1 VKRCFAALLLASC
14 HIWAQ
19 SPQPTQLSAELL
31 FVKSDSTA
39 ALNQS
44 AQELTRNPADL
55 NARFVHMEA
64 ARLQLRTDE
73 ELASAL
79 VLLRNCRTEDPR
91 VRLAAERVRELA
103 ANTPLFRSA
112 VPDIVALLRHDNPY
126 SRELSEALLTARSD
140 GVSLPIRCHL
150 AKRPRHWQ
158 IAGPFGELSNVD
170 FDESWPPEHDRLR
183 NASYGSRI
191 REDLD
196 DESGELQLPDYFPQ
210 SGVYYA
216 ASDFAVSTGG
226 TYRLTIESDGSF
238 EVQLDGKRAIV
249 HDSRFRQQNDI
260 TRIQTGMAAGSHR
273 VLVKLQPSAFPLRV
287 RIERSHSR
295 SNAPPAL
302 AYAEQQYLSAADS
315 MLDGDTG
322 PALLLPNSVSS
333 IALMLRADAF
343 SKTDEDQQTK
353 QSLVAA
359 AVGDPQDAL
368 AQYRMAQ
375 LAFENDR
382 FEEATTYLAKVLA
395 GAPSYWPAQ
404 ELKYKFATHFAW
416 ARERQ
421 QALIELLT
429 LHPNCG
435 TFLDAAEFY
444 EAPSNLRRV
453 TEYDV
458 RFATCS
464 PRPVQYWEH
473 LSQRGE
479 HSQALAK
486 VNRYIIKHPLN
497 RRALQIAIREAVL
510 ANEEAD
516 AQRHARV
523 LHEIAPN
530 WEWAA
535 KLSSN
540 PAKVLDSPSAYAPAD
555 RFYQPYAR
563 DARPMMMGGNALP
576 SDSRVLIN
584 DQVVKLDS
592 GGSASVYQHTVTQVC
607 DKKGIEE
614 VGEVEL
620 PHPADLIELRTI
632 KRDGTIVEAELSANK
647 TTVSMPSLTAGD
659 AVEVAYLRRFNR
671 EALASSPE
679 LLDFTFGSPKS
690 ATHSSRL
697 TIIRD
702 GAPVPLLWQSPS
714 IQQMRKERQGS
725 FEITSL
731 EATDVLPPTDE
742 PASPHYEKSPQV
754 IWLSMDASHP
764 PNVVRR
770 YRDQLIQAT
779 QITRR
784 IQHLADSFPGLTP
797 QSKIAAAYQY
807 VMSTVEDDSQNWRGA
822 NSISA
827 EESLEQADGSRA
839 LALVAL
845 LAAMEFQPD
854 LEIAA
859 EIGTYDR
866 TACVNFRCYTHPLVR
881 VALPNSGEEILLDT
895 QLEGLS
901 AGALSP
907 QVEGQPAVLIRRL
920 DNSSS
925 ELTSIA
931 RMTDQRSL
939 ATADLQL
946 DEDGGI
952 HGSIHIRFGSLRGA
966 QMREALRSLSAKE
979 RQSYFEQVAGRI
991 LPNAGGVS
999 GAVIHEQDSETPLE
1013 LEIKTAPSPLAHWK
1027 GADLELGQLI
1037 PALGLSRLYATL
1049 PERSGNLLLETPLI
1063 EESQFRIHLPP
1074 GTEASRLPGPTDLT
1088 SSFGEYHTDY
1098 KVEEDVLTMVRSFR
1112 IPVQEIT
1119 PGDYPAFSEFALRID
1134 SAEREQLQLHRGV
1147 LAHNGSAA
1155 PMPPLH

>member
-1 VKRCFAALLLASC
+1 MKGCFAALLLASC
-14 HIWAQ
+14 RLWAH
-19 SPQPTQLSAELL
+19 SPPPTQLSAELL

-44 AQELTRNPADL
+44 VQELTRNPDDL

-79 VLLRNCRTEDPR
+79 VLLRNSRDEDPR
-91 VRLAAERVRELA
+91 ARLAAEHVRELA

-112 VPDIVALLRHDNPY
+112 VPEIVALLRHDNPY
-126 SRELSEALLTARSD
+126 SRELSEALLTGRID
-140 GVSLPIRCHL
+140 GVSLPLRCYL
-150 AKRPRHWQ
+150 AKRARHWQ

-170 FDESWPPEHDRLR
+170 FDESWPPEHDQLR
-183 NASYGSRI
+183 SASYGSRI

-216 ASDFAVSTGG
+216 ASDLAVSKAGA
-226 TYRLTIESDGSF
+226 YRLTIESDGTF
-238 EVQLDGKRAIV
+238 EVQLDGKRVLV
-249 HDSRFRQQNDI
+249 HDARFRQQNDI
-260 TRIQTGMAAGSHR
+260 TRIETGIAAGRHR
-273 VLVKLQPSAFPLRV
+273 VLIKLPPSGFPLRV
-287 RIERSHSR
+287 WIERSHSG
-295 SNAPPAL
+295 SNAAPVVSD
-302 AYAEQQYLSAADS
+302 AEQQYLSVARS

-343 SKTDEDQQTK
+343 SKTDEDQETK

-359 AVGDPQDAL
+359 AVGDPHAEL
-368 AQYRMAQ
+368 AQYRVAR

-382 FEEATTYLAKVLA
+382 FEEATAYLARILA
-395 GAPSYWPAQ
+395 DAPSYWPAQ
-404 ELKYKFATHFAW
+404 ELKYKLATHFAW

-421 QALIELLT
+421 QALTELLT

-435 TFLDAAEFY
+435 AFLDAAKFY
-444 EAPSNLRRV
+444 QDTSNTSKT
-453 TEYDV
+453 TEYD
-458 RFATCS
+458 AHLAMCS
-464 PRPVQYWEH
+464 PRPFQYWERV
-473 LSQRGE
+473 SQQGE
-479 HSQALAK
+479 HRQALVK
-486 VNRYIIKHPLN
+486 VNRYLTKHPLN
-497 RRALQIAIREAVL
+497 RHALQTAIREAVL

-516 AQRHARV
+516 ALRHART
-523 LHEIAPN
+523 LHDVAPN

-535 KLSSN
+535 RLATD
-540 PAKVLDSPSAYAPAD
+540 PAKVLDSPSAYAPGD
-555 RFYQPYAR
+555 RFYQSYAR
-563 DARPMMMGGNALP
+563 DPRPMMMDGNALP
-576 SDSRVLIN
+576 SDSSVLIN
-584 DQVVKLDS
+584 DRVVKLDH
-592 GGSASVYQHTVTQVC
+592 GGSAWVYQHTVTQVF

-620 PHPADLIELRTI
+620 PHAADLIELRTI
-632 KRDGTIVEAELSANK
+632 KRDGTTVEPELSANK
-647 TTVSMPSLTAGD
+647 TTISMPSLTAGD
-659 AVEVAYLRRFNR
+659 AVEVAYLRHFNR
-671 EALASSPE
+671 QALASSPE
-679 LLDFTFGSPKS
+679 LLDFTFGFPKS
-690 ATHSSRL
+690 VTRSSRL

-702 GAPVPLLWQSPS
+702 GAPAPLLWQSPRLE
-714 IQQMRKERQGS
+714 QMTNERRGS
-725 FEITSL
+725 VDITSL
-731 EATDVLPPTDE
+731 EAADVLPPAAE
-742 PASPHYEKSPQV
+742 PASPHYEKSPQL
-754 IWLSMDASHP
+754 IWLSVDASRP
-764 PNVVRR
+764 LNVLRR

-779 QITRR
+779 RITPR
-784 IQHLADSFPGLTP
+784 IQHVADSFHALSPH
-797 QSKIAAAYQY
+797 SKIAAAYQY
-807 VMSTVEDDSQNWRGA
+807 VMSTVEDDSQSWQDA

-827 EESLEQADGSRA
+827 EESLEQADGNRA

-845 LAAMEFQPD
+845 LAAMDLQPD

-859 EIGTYDR
+859 EIGNYD
-866 TACVNFRCYTHPLVR
+866 AAASCVNFRCYTHPLVR
-881 VALPNSGEEILLDT
+881 VALPNSGQEILLDT

-907 QVEGQPAVLIRRL
+907 EVEGQPAVLIRRL
-920 DNSSS
+920 HDLTS
-925 ELTSIA
+925 ELASVS

-939 ATADLQL
+939 ATADLHL

-966 QMREALRSLSAKE
+966 QMRDTLRSMSANE
-979 RQSYFEQVAGRI
+979 RQSYFEEVAGRI
-991 LPNAGGVS
+991 LPNASGIS
-999 GAVIHEQDSETPLE
+999 GAVIHEQDSESPLE
-1013 LEIKTAPSPLAHWK
+1013 LEIKTAPSVAHWK

-1049 PERSGNLLLETPLI
+1049 PERSANLLLEAPLV

-1074 GTEASRLPGPTDLT
+1074 GTEASRLPAPTDLT

-1098 KVEEDVLTMVRSFR
+1098 KVEGGVLRIVRSFR

-1119 PGDYPAFSEFALRID
+1119 PGDYPAFSDFAMRID
-1134 SAEREQLQLHRGV
+1134 NAEREQLQLHRGV
-1147 LAHNGSAA
+1147 LAHNGNAT